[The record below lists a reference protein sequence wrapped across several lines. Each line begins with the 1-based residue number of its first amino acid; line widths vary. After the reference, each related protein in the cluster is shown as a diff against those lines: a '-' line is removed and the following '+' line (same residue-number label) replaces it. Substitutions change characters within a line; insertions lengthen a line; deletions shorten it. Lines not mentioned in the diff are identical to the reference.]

1 MTSHAIEAQRQALL
15 EQRDALLKE
24 RDTLQRELEQV
35 RADNYDLEAEWNR
48 LRATNA
54 ELLAALKDTV
64 ELARKAITQHGTDAE
79 YADIRLEKALTAI
92 DRAEGRQ

>member
-1 MTSHAIEAQRQALL
+1 MSAHTPDRSILEVLEEARALNQQNMKTFMAI
-15 EQRDALLKE
+15 DAE
-24 RDTLQRELEQV
+24 R
-35 RADNYDLEAEWNR
+35 NK

-92 DRAEGRQ
+92 ARAEGKQ